1 VFTLITIHPK
11 KNLIF
16 NIIFL
21 PFSILFTYEL
31 LFAETSS
38 GEKFFLL
45 FILGMCFLVMNYMII
60 YNIFESVFYKKII
73 NFYINYNQIVI
84 NEIYI
89 NYITKKE
96 TTSKLII
103 LRKELIEIKTRKT
116 SISVNDISLNFIMKN
131 DKVISFVETVSTEE
145 YDMLM
150 NKLQENGYYFFFKY
164 FQDAIE
170 NKYK

>member
-1 VFTLITIHPK
+1 MITIHPK

-21 PFSILFTYEL
+21 PFSILFTYEF

-45 FILGMCFLVMNYMII
+45 FILGMFFLVMNCMII

-73 NFYINYNQIVI
+73 NFYINYNKIVI

-96 TTSKLII
+96 TTSKSII
-103 LRKELIEIKTRKT
+103 LRKELVEIKTRKT

-164 FQDAIE
+164 FQDIIE